1 MLAQRM
7 RHADGAY
14 QERLTLRRQL
24 ERASQQGDRVP
35 VRSRPSSAFER
46 ADGLN
51 AEFRA
56 FGEFLLRY
64 PGI

>member
-1 MLAQRM
+1 M
-7 RHADGAY
+7 RGADGAY
-14 QERLTLRRQL
+14 EERLTLLRQL
-24 ERASQQGDRVP
+24 KRSSQQGNGVP
-35 VRSRPSSAFER
+35 VGSRPSSAFER

-56 FGEFLLRY
+56 FGEFLLRD